1 MDYRKRSFSDIFKS
15 SDKDLWD
22 FQRKIYKERPVGSE
36 FDYYPNPMNRKWKVR
51 VEVKRHYFG
60 ICNPVTPTGRPS
72 LYLKTEV
79 VLLEDM
85 VAENGI
91 TMKGETV
98 EVTNQVYCDI

>member
-1 MDYRKRSFSDIFKS
+1 MDYRKRSFNDIFKS
-15 SDKDLWD
+15 SGKDLWD

-51 VEVKRHYFG
+51 VRVKRHYFG
-60 ICNPVTPTGRPS
+60 IFNPVTSIGRPS

-85 VAENGI
+85 VDEDGI

-98 EVTNQVYCDI
+98 EVTNQMP

>member
-1 MDYRKRSFSDIFKS
+1 MDYRKRSFVEIFNS

-60 ICNPVTPTGRPS
+60 VCNTANISGRPR

-79 VLLEDM
+79 VLLEDLI
-85 VAENGI
+85 AENETI
-91 TMKGETV
+91 LKGETV
-98 EVTNQVYCDI
+98 EVTNQIP

>member
-1 MDYRKRSFSDIFKS
+1 MDYRKRRFAEIFES

-36 FDYYPNPMNRKWKVR
+36 FDYYPNPMNKKWKVR

-60 ICNPVTPTGRPS
+60 ICNPVNSTGRPS

-79 VLLEDM
+79 ILLEDLIS
-85 VAENGI
+85 ENG
-91 TMKGETV
+91 TSFRGEIL
-98 EVTNQVYCDI
+98 EVLNQIP